1 MSIEKASFSFA
12 KELFTRRIA
21 ELRKKFASS
30 STILTMEE
38 FMQAVPGL
46 TKTNADKYYSSLVSC
61 LIKYG
66 ITSKLRIAHFLAQV
80 GHECIAFSC
89 MAEAG
94 YLSAAKRKAYYL
106 KTYGSRPSII
116 PNPNGDMNTW
126 FIGRGAIQLT
136 HDYNYKSYSKE
147 VGRNDILTNPSLIET
162 DPQLALDVAGWYW
175 SKWSLNTY
183 ADQDNLL
190 TITKKING
198 GYNNIEDRKSR
209 LEIAKRIFGI

>member
-1 MSIEKASFSFA
+1 MSIDKANFTFA
-12 KELFTRRIA
+12 KELFARKMA
-21 ELRKKFASS
+21 ELRKKFAST

-38 FMQAVPGL
+38 FMQAVPSL
-46 TKTNADKYYSSLVSC
+46 TKTNADKYYSPLVSC

-80 GHECIAFSC
+80 GHECISFSC

-94 YLSAAKRKAYYL
+94 YLSASKRKAYYL
-106 KTYGSRPSII
+106 KTYGHRPSII
-116 PNPNGDMNTW
+116 PNPNGDMSTW

-136 HDYNYKSYSKE
+136 HDYNYKSYTKE

-198 GYNNIEDRKSR
+198 GTNGLEAREDR
-209 LEIAKRIFGI
+209 LAQAKRVFGL